1 MISKGATVILDY
13 LRKFN
18 RAKWT
23 AKLDLSCNGLTY
35 VPLEVTPKPSTI
47 NPQPLTLNPQPYTLH
62 PEP

>member
-1 MISKGATVILDY
+1 MSLKNSLSQVISKGATVILDY

-35 VPLEVTPKPSTI
+35 VPLEVTPKS
-47 NPQPLTLNPQPYTLH
+47 
-62 PEP
+62 